1 MSDFK
6 ITDKNGIR
14 LKTANT
20 YVTEDL
26 GITLTDNDINNI
38 VPENIAKNITIL
50 GVAGTLEAGGGG
62 NFVQK
67 TCSSKNLNGST
78 MLGTTTN
85 EKKVCDATF
94 SKSIRVSG
102 YDYYYFA
109 TITASKMYYN
119 GTDIPE
125 QQLIQ
130 IGNAPLYYGSS
141 GATIDAASMYMY
153 RKGNVLYLTF
163 HQDKNAIKLSYT
175 PRTLVPIATITFSN
189 DATVALQRPS
199 LGTLTSYTQVYGQTT
214 GSISNYPIVVP
225 SDATK
230 ILNLIQ
236 FAYSGSSSFTPN
248 VNLSTLA

>member
-1 MSDFK
+1 MIGK
-6 ITDKNGIR
+6 TNA
-14 LKTANT
+14 LKAT
-20 YVTEDL
+20 
-26 GITLTDNDINNI
+26 NNS
-38 VPENIAKNITIL
+38 
-50 GVAGTLEAGGGG
+50 

-67 TCSSKNLNGST
+67 TCSSKNLNSST

-94 SKSIRVSG
+94 SNSIKVSG

-130 IGNAPLYYGSS
+130 IGSAPLYYGNS
-141 GATIDAASMYMY
+141 GSTIDATSMYMY
-153 RKGNVLYLTF
+153 RDGNKLYLTF
-163 HQDKNAIKLSYT
+163 HQDKKAIKLSYT

-199 LGTLTSYTQVYGQTT
+199 LGTLNSYTQVYGQTT
-214 GSISNYPIVVP
+214 GSISNYPVTVP